1 MNRFII
7 IPCYHEYENINI
19 LLDEIAK
26 CELNNLTVLIVDDS
40 EENFEQNIK
49 NQKFKVIYLSRKK
62 KEGRG
67 SAVWKIQI
75 NIIN

>member
-40 EENFEQNIK
+40 EESFEQNIK
-49 NQKFKVIYLSRKK
+49 NQ
-62 KEGRG
+62 
-67 SAVWKIQI
+67 
-75 NIIN
+75 IIIK